1 LRQLFVTLDIYVKF
15 VCMHF
20 VDTEEKSGAVHF
32 TALDSDVSE
41 PGKQFLNLDMTSVC
55 MFGCL
60 MFS

>member
-15 VCMHF
+15 VYVHF

-41 PGKQFLNLDMTSVC
+41 PGKQFEP
-55 MFGCL
+55 
-60 MFS
+60 